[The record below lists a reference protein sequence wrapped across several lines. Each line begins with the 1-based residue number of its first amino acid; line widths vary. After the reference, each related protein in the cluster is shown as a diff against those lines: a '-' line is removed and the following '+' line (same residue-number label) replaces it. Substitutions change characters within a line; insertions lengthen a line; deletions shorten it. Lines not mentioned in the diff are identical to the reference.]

1 MNISL
6 RSTLAAFG
14 LSAALLGTGAQAF
27 PVVPIVTG
35 STVIVSAPPAVAT
48 ISYAVISG
56 TDFLAQGFPLVGA
69 VAGGTLDLLGGGGV
83 AATDF
88 VYMYQ
93 TVNTGFDP
101 IVAYDVFLGGATAT
115 LTGGG
120 RLESTIFVDPG
131 TGKVSL
137 GPLGVIAGLSAGLPL
152 LDWAT
157 FSPTPCLGSGGGNNC
172 SDGTT
177 DLLPAS
183 VTMYGFTESPSGIFI
198 DPGWTS
204 SIMWFSTPLA
214 PSLTTATESFVSFAP
229 AMGLVAGPSVVPIP
243 AAVWLFGSALGVMSV
258 MRRKISS

>member
-56 TDFLAQGFPLVGA
+56 TDFLAQGFPLAGG
-69 VAGGTLDLLGGGGV
+69 VAGGTLDVLGGGGV

-93 TVNTGFDP
+93 TVNTGIDP
-101 IVAYDVFLGGATAT
+101 IVAYDVFLGAATGT

-120 RLESTIFVDPG
+120 RLESTIFVEPG
-131 TGKVSL
+131 VGKVSL
-137 GPLGVIAGLSAGLPL
+137 GPLGSTSGLSAGLPL

-157 FSPTPCLGSGGGNNC
+157 FAPTPCLGSGGGNEC

-183 VTMYGFTESPSGIFI
+183 VTMYGFGETPSTVFI

-214 PSLTTATESFVSFAP
+214 PTLTTATQTFLSFIPGA
-229 AMGLVAGPSVVPIP
+229 GLVAGVGVVPIP
-243 AAVWLFGSALGVMSV
+243 AAVWLFGSALAGLGWIG
-258 MRRKISS
+258 RKQAA